1 MEKKNNISS
10 LFDPSGNLTIKAMEK
25 YVSGKLEMAE
35 MEAIRKHLEV
45 SSFDREALEGM
56 QKHGLKDIAGE
67 ISELNKQILKP
78 VKHPGSEE
86 KPRISYK
93 AYWSAAAG
101 IILIAGLSIILF
113 FLINDRPLQNQLA
126 INTPSTVVDD
136 TLTVILPVPDPD
148 GIQNDVIPVS
158 EQDAGIT
165 GPEQSQ
171 PETKKVTIID
181 DDVVVDEQI
190 IVEAEVQTEAAH
202 EQELLAVEIKEEEV
216 EEARE
221 IFMVVEQMPEFPG
234 GEDSLNLFIKRNLTY
249 PMTAVESGIQGR
261 VFVTFIIEADGSV
274 NDVRILRGIGGGCDE
289 EALRVI
295 SMMPKWIPGIQRGK
309 PVRVQ
314 YNLPIKFTLN

>member
-1 MEKKNNISS
+1 MEKKSNISS
-10 LFDPSGNLTIKAMEK
+10 LFDPSGNLTIKAMEM

-67 ISELNKQILKP
+67 ISELNKQIQKP

-93 AYWSAAAG
+93 TYWSAAAG

-113 FLINDRPLQNQLA
+113 FIINDRPLQNHLA
-126 INTPSTVVDD
+126 INKPSTVVDD
-136 TLTVILPVPDPD
+136 TLTDILPVPDPA

-171 PETKKVTIID
+171 PETKKVTIVD

-190 IVEAEVQTEAAH
+190 FVEAEVQTEAAE
-202 EQELLAVEIKEEEV
+202 EQEILAFEIKEEA
-216 EEARE
+216 EEE
-221 IFMVVEQMPEFPG
+221 ISIFMVVEQMPEFPG